1 MRPGLIK
8 KASTLAVAFLF
19 ALQPLHG
26 QAAEVLRTGTFKG
39 VEGHKSSGTVEI
51 VRDGD
56 VLKVVFKGDFV
67 LRDAPDPKLAW
78 GKNGFKKGTIFG
90 KLGKLK
96 GEQEYVIPAGTDIAA
111 FNEFWLWCQLFN
123 VGLAVAKLD

>member
-1 MRPGLIK
+1 MGPGMISR
-8 KASTLAVAFLF
+8 ASTLAVALLF
-19 ALQPLHG
+19 ALQPLQGH
-26 QAAEVLRTGTFKG
+26 AAEVLRTGTFKG

-51 VRDGD
+51 VKDGD
-56 VLKVVFKGDFV
+56 VLKIVFKGDFV
-67 LRDAPDPKLAW
+67 LKDAPDPKLAW
-78 GKNGFKKGTIFG
+78 GKNGIKKSTLFG